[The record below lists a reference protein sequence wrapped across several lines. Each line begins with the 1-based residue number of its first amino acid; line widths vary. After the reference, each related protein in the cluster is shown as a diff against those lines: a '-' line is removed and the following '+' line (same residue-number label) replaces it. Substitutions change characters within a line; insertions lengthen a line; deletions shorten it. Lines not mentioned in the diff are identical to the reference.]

1 MKKRARPPMAR
12 GPSRI
17 RFFEEVFSKET
28 SGAAR
33 PLLLVYSPRRSPF
46 VFDKEEG

>member
-28 SGAAR
+28 SDAASSLR
-33 PLLLVYSPRRSPF
+33 QSPF
-46 VFDKEEG
+46 VFDKEEGKRLV